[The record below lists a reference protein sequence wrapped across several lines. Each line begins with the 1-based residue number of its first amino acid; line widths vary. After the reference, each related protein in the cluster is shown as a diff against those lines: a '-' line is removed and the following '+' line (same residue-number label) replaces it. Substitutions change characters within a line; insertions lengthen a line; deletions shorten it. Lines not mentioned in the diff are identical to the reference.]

1 MFFFANILGLSVLK
15 TVPMEAVW
23 RCRKEPSFSALQ
35 ALANTTNLWLAAMF
49 RYALTRTSI
58 GRAAVWLPTSFKE
71 AVFAGAS
78 FDAPRLGILSTINP
92 DANVSMGCESWAAQS
107 KASWQSSGR
116 FVAASHNF
124 KMKWTR
130 YTPASSPKCA
140 RTSLAHFGLGEQ
152 RLRATYLQRYSSVFG
167 LEAL

>member
-15 TVPMEAVW
+15 TVPMEAAW

-35 ALANTTNLWLAAMF
+35 AMASTTNLWLAALF

-58 GRAAVWLPTSFKE
+58 GRSEVLVAVSPE
-71 AVFAGAS
+71 DAVFAGPL
-78 FDAPRLGILSTINP
+78 FDAPRLNILSTINP

-130 YTPASSPKCA
+130 YTPVNSPKCA
-140 RTSLAHFGLGEQ
+140 RTSLAHFGLGQQ
-152 RLRATYLQRYSSVFG
+152 RLRATYLKR
-167 LEAL
+167 